1 MAQLHIRRNAGAFGK
16 LTPLDVVVDSQKVA
30 TLREGEQQL
39 LQDLE
44 EGATVHV
51 EMHGQVRSPKIQI
64 SGTSA
69 DFECGSNRWLA
80 LDWLDL
86 CYLPG
91 LREHVFYLR
100 PLAKLR

>member
-1 MAQLHIRRNAGAFGK
+1 MAQLQIRRNAGAFGK
-16 LTPLDVVVDSQKVA
+16 LSLLDVVVDSQKVA

-39 LQDLE
+39 LRDLE

-51 EMHGQVRSPKIQI
+51 EMHGQVRSPKIQV
-64 SGTSA
+64 SGMST
-69 DFECGSNRWLA
+69 DFECGSNRWLL

-100 PLAKLR
+100 PLAKSR